1 MRRWGGMLEEG
12 EKPVPNKNIRLV
24 IEWLDRYAEALP
36 PLTVI
41 GAAIPALETALDGAL
56 LRFLL
61 DEVDDPVCGRC
72 STMSTATNQ
81 GISRL
86 ASRS

>member
-41 GAAIPALETALDGAL
+41 GGCDSGTGDCARWSAA
-56 LRFLL
+56 
-61 DEVDDPVCGRC
+61 EVSPR
-72 STMSTATNQ
+72 
-81 GISRL
+81 
-86 ASRS
+86 

>member
-1 MRRWGGMLEEG
+1 MRRWGMLEEG

-36 PLTVI
+36 LTVI

-56 LRFLL
+56 LKFLL

-72 STMSTATNQ
+72 STRSTATNR

-86 ASRS
+86 ASKS